1 MRSLSRTV
9 DPSTEMRLM
18 LFLSTAVAPP
28 PDTELEACARRMQAE
43 VNESPQ
49 ALQGDVGVVCAPRSL
64 ASNPGQGTPH
74 IKRPGSAQEYRDS
87 AMVGWKP
94 LR

>member
-1 MRSLSRTV
+1 
-9 DPSTEMRLM
+9 M

-49 ALQGDVGVVCAPRSL
+49 ALQGDAGVVVCKPT
-64 ASNPGQGTPH
+64 SNAGQPTPH
-74 IKRPGSAQEYRDS
+74 IKRPGNALEYRDS

>member
-1 MRSLSRTV
+1 
-9 DPSTEMRLM
+9 M
-18 LFLSTAVAPP
+18 LFLSSGVGRS
-28 PDTELEACARRMQAE
+28 PDSELETCARRMQAE

-49 ALQGDVGVVCAPRSL
+49 ALQGDAGVVVCEPSSSAT
-64 ASNPGQGTPH
+64 NPGHTTRQV
-74 IKRPGSAQEYRDS
+74 KRPGNAQDYRDS

>member
-1 MRSLSRTV
+1 
-9 DPSTEMRLM
+9 M
-18 LFLSTAVAPP
+18 LFLSTGVARP
-28 PDTELEACARRMQAE
+28 PDSDLEACARRMQAE

-49 ALQGDVGVVCAPRSL
+49 ALQGDMGVVVCKPEPLAAPGSTRR
-64 ASNPGQGTPH
+64 H
-74 IKRPGSAQEYRDS
+74 IQRPGSAEDYRDS